1 MLPAYYDDLDQINF
15 KIWQMIT
22 DGVVNRHSSFH
33 IPVMIN
39 SSENNN
45 NGRIVV
51 LRNANSDQHTIK
63 FHSDIRSPKVN
74 NLKKNSKV
82 FFIFYDKEEKI
93 QLRVSGDAIINYKN
107 NITKASWKKT
117 AHMSRK
123 CYLAAHA
130 PGTVSE
136 KPTSGVSDKVENLKY
151 TLEESESG
159 YENFCVIETKI
170 DSIEWL
176 YLAAKGHRRAKFEY
190 SKNSIKKNWLTP

>member
-51 LRNANSDQHTIK
+51 LRNVNSDQHTIR

-107 NITKASWKKT
+107 NITKASWEKT

-190 SKNSIKKNWLTP
+190 NKNNIKKKWLTP

>member
-107 NITKASWKKT
+107 NITKASWEKT

-176 YLAAKGHRRAKFEY
+176 YLAAKGHRRAKFECGDTNKEY
-190 SKNSIKKNWLTP
+190 WLVP

>member
-1 MLPAYYDDLDQINF
+1 
-15 KIWQMIT
+15 MIT
-22 DGVVNRHSSFH
+22 DGVVNKHSSFH

-51 LRNANSDQHTIK
+51 LRNANSDQHTIR

-107 NITKASWKKT
+107 NITKVSWEKT

-190 SKNSIKKNWLTP
+190 SKNNIKKNWLTP

>member
-51 LRNANSDQHTIK
+51 LRNANSDQHTIR

-107 NITKASWKKT
+107 NITKASWEKT

>member
-51 LRNANSDQHTIK
+51 LRNANSDQHTIR

-107 NITKASWKKT
+107 NITRTSWEKT

-123 CYLAAHA
+123 CYLAAYA

-190 SKNSIKKNWLTP
+190 SKNNIKKNWLTP

>member
-51 LRNANSDQHTIK
+51 LRNVNSDQHTIR

-107 NITKASWKKT
+107 NITKTSWEKT

-136 KPTSGVSDKVENLKY
+136 KPTSGVSDKIENLKY

-190 SKNSIKKNWLTP
+190 SKNNIKKNWLTP

>member
-22 DGVVNRHSSFH
+22 DGVVNRLSSFH
-33 IPVMIN
+33 VPVMIN
-39 SSENNN
+39 GSENNN

-51 LRNANSDQHTIK
+51 LRNVNSDQHTIR

-107 NITKASWKKT
+107 NITKASWEKT

-190 SKNSIKKNWLTP
+190 SKNNIKKNWLTP

>member
-51 LRNANSDQHTIK
+51 LRNANSDQHTIR

-107 NITKASWKKT
+107 NITKTSWEKT

-123 CYLAAHA
+123 CYLAAYA

-159 YENFCVIETKI
+159 YENFCVVETKI

-190 SKNSIKKNWLTP
+190 NKNNIKKNWLTP

>member
-33 IPVMIN
+33 VPVMIN

-51 LRNANSDQHTIK
+51 LRNANSDQHTIR

-107 NITKASWKKT
+107 NITKASWEKT

>member
-22 DGVVNRHSSFH
+22 DGVVNRHSSFR

-51 LRNANSDQHTIK
+51 LRNANSDQHTIR

-107 NITKASWKKT
+107 NITKTSWEKT

-123 CYLAAHA
+123 CYLAAYA